1 MTDSWA
7 QLTRCA
13 VLELFSFGDTGWGDE
28 LLEGFGVTL
37 SLAIVT
43 LPVGLLL
50 GFLVAMASLSKN
62 KLLGWI
68 GIGYTTI
75 FRGVPELLTLFV
87 VYNGVGILLNR
98 MFGIEFYPFAAG
110 IVSLGLVFAAFSAE
124 VLRGAFQSLDKGQI
138 EAGLAVG
145 MRQWDVFRRVKLP
158 QVWRFALPGLGNL
171 WVNLVKDTALVSI
184 IALTDLMRMTQVA
197 VGFTK
202 KPFTFYLAACL
213 VYWLVCALSEIAAA
227 KLEARANRGIRRA

>member
-1 MTDSWA
+1 
-7 QLTRCA
+7 

-28 LLEGFGVTL
+28 LLKGFGVTVT
-37 SLAIVT
+37 LAVVT
-43 LPVGLLL
+43 LPIGILL
-50 GFLVAMASLSKN
+50 GFLIALASMAKSPTLR
-62 KLLGWI
+62 WI

-75 FRGVPELLTLFV
+75 FRGVPELLTLFT

-98 MFGIEFYPFAAG
+98 FAGIEFYPFAAG
-110 IVSLGLVFAAFSAE
+110 VFSLSLVFAAFSAE
-124 VLRGAFQSLDKGQI
+124 VLRGGFQALDKGQV

-145 MRQWDVFRRVKLP
+145 MRPWDAFRRIKLP

-184 IALTDLMRMTQVA
+184 IALNDLMRMTQVA

-213 VYWLVCALSEIAAA
+213 AYWAVCALSEVGSAR
-227 KLEARANRGIRRA
+227 LEARANRGIRRA

>member
-1 MTDSWA
+1 M
-7 QLTRCA
+7 
-13 VLELFSFGDTGWGDE
+13 LELFSFGDTGWGDE
-28 LLEGFGVTL
+28 LLKGFGVTVT
-37 SLAIVT
+37 LAVVT
-43 LPVGLLL
+43 LPIGILL
-50 GFLVAMASLSKN
+50 GFLIALASMAKN
-62 KLLGWI
+62 PGLRWI

-75 FRGVPELLTLFV
+75 FRGIPELLTLFT

-98 MFGIEFYPFAAG
+98 FAGIEFYPFAAG
-110 IVSLGLVFAAFSAE
+110 VFSLGLVFAAFSAE
-124 VLRGAFQSLDKGQI
+124 VLRGGFQALDKGQV

-145 MRQWDVFRRVKLP
+145 MRPWDAFRRIKLP

-184 IALTDLMRMTQVA
+184 IALNDLMRMTQVA

-213 VYWLVCALSEIAAA
+213 AYWAVCALSEVGSA

>member
-1 MTDSWA
+1 
-7 QLTRCA
+7 
-13 VLELFSFGDTGWGDE
+13 VLELFSFGDAGWGDE
-28 LLEGFGVTL
+28 LLKGFGVTVM
-37 SLAIVT
+37 LAVVT
-43 LPVGLLL
+43 LPIGILL
-50 GFLVAMASLSKN
+50 GFLIALASMAKN
-62 KLLGWI
+62 PALRGI

-75 FRGVPELLTLFV
+75 FRGIPELLTLFT

-98 MFGIEFYPFAAG
+98 LAGIEFYPFAAG
-110 IVSLGLVFAAFSAE
+110 VVSLGLVFAAFSAE
-124 VLRGAFQSLDKGQI
+124 VLRGGFQALDKGQV

-145 MRQWDVFRRVKLP
+145 MRPWDAFRRIKLP

-184 IALTDLMRMTQVA
+184 IALNDLMRMTQVA

-213 VYWLVCALSEIAAA
+213 AYWAVCALSEVGSAR
-227 KLEARANRGIRRA
+227 LEVRANRGIRRA

>member
-1 MTDSWA
+1 MLD
-7 QLTRCA
+7 
-13 VLELFSFGDTGWGDE
+13 LFSFGETGWGDE
-28 LLEGFGVTL
+28 LLQGFGITL
-37 SLAIVT
+37 ALAVVT
-43 LPVGLLL
+43 LPVGIIL

-62 KLLGWI
+62 RTLRWI

-75 FRGVPELLTLFV
+75 FRGVPELLTLFT
-87 VYNGVGILLNR
+87 VYNGAGILLNR
-98 MFGIEFYPFAAG
+98 VFGIEFSPFAAG

-124 VLRGAFQSLDKGQI
+124 VLRGAFQALDKGQT

-145 MRQWDVFRRVKLP
+145 MRRLDVFRRVKLP

-184 IALTDLMRMTQVA
+184 IALNDLMRMTQVA

-213 VYWLVCALSEIAAA
+213 AYWLVCALSEVAAA
-227 KLEARANRGIRRA
+227 KLETRANRGIRRA